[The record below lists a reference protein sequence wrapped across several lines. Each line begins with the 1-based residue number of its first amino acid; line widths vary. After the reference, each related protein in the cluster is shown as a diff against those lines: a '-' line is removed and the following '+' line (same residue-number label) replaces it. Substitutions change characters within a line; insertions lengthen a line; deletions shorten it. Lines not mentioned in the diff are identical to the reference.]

1 MVLKRKWSRI
11 EPMKLEEKREALK
24 QIKEEVLA
32 LAESPLY
39 DYRVKEK
46 NLPVIGE
53 GSHEARVM
61 MIGEAPGKNEA
72 KTGRPFCGSAGKIL
86 DELLASINLPREQVY
101 ITNIVKDRPPRNRD
115 PEPAEINCYGP
126 FLDQQIEIIEPD
138 IIATL
143 GRFSMTYIL
152 TKFKLNNLVTI
163 GQAHGQMFEA
173 TASYGPIK
181 IIPLYHPAA
190 AIYNQQLK
198 TTLLTDMQTL
208 KKYL

>member
-1 MVLKRKWSRI
+1 
-11 EPMKLEEKREALK
+11 MKLGEKHEALK
-24 QIKEEVLA
+24 RIKEAVLG
-32 LAESPLY
+32 LINSPLY
-39 DYRVKEK
+39 DYRVREK

-86 DELLASINLPREQVY
+86 DELLTSINLPRAEVY

-115 PEPAEINCYGP
+115 PLPEEINCYGP
-126 FLDQQIEIIEPD
+126 FLDQQIEIIEPA

-152 TKFKLNNLVTI
+152 TKFNLDNTVTI
-163 GQAHGQMFEA
+163 SEAHGQMFEV

-198 TTLLTDMQTL
+198 TTLLADMQTL

>member
-1 MVLKRKWSRI
+1 MNLAQRH
-11 EPMKLEEKREALK
+11 EALK
-24 QIKEEVLA
+24 KIKEEVLV
-32 LAESPLY
+32 LSGSPLY
-39 DYRVKEK
+39 DYRVREK

-72 KTGRPFCGSAGKIL
+72 KTGRPFCGSAGRIL

-115 PEPAEINCYGP
+115 PEPKEINCYGP
-126 FLDQQIEIIEPD
+126 FLDQQIEIIEPA

-152 TKFKLNNLVTI
+152 TKFNLDSTVTI
-163 GQAHGQMFEA
+163 SAAHGQMFEA

-198 TTLLTDMQTL
+198 TTLLADIQTL

>member
-1 MVLKRKWSRI
+1 MNLAQRH
-11 EPMKLEEKREALK
+11 EALK
-24 QIKEEVLA
+24 KIKEEVLV
-32 LAESPLY
+32 LSGSPLY
-39 DYRVKEK
+39 DYRVREK

-72 KTGRPFCGSAGKIL
+72 KTGRPFCGSAGRIL
-86 DELLASINLPREQVY
+86 DELLVSINLPREQVY

-115 PEPAEINCYGP
+115 PEPKEINCYGP
-126 FLDQQIEIIEPD
+126 FLDQQIEIIEPA

-152 TKFKLNNLVTI
+152 TKFNLDSTVTI
-163 GQAHGQMFEA
+163 SAAHGQMFEA

-198 TTLLTDMQTL
+198 TTLLADMQTL

>member
-1 MVLKRKWSRI
+1 MNLAQRH
-11 EPMKLEEKREALK
+11 EALK
-24 QIKEEVLA
+24 KIKEEVLV
-32 LAESPLY
+32 LSGSPLY
-39 DYRVKEK
+39 DYRVREK

-115 PEPAEINCYGP
+115 PEPKEINCYGP
-126 FLDQQIEIIEPD
+126 FLDQQIEIIEPA

-152 TKFKLNNLVTI
+152 TKFNLDSTVTI
-163 GQAHGQMFEA
+163 SAAHGQMFEA

-198 TTLLTDMQTL
+198 TTLLADIQTL
-208 KKYL
+208 KKYLWVLK